1 MIIDGLTARQVEI
14 CDMLWECETRHE
26 LDELLYALG
35 PEARDAKVLMEIM
48 IQEEYERDLR
58 GMQSFPDAE
67 AIIEKMKK

>member
-35 PEARDAKVLMEIM
+35 PEARDAKVLMEIL
-48 IQEEYERDLR
+48 DLHR
-58 GMQSFPDAE
+58 RSAGYLCVSQQRLAPD
-67 AIIEKMKK
+67 